1 MRTASPER
9 TARIERELRLALVR
23 EEFVLHVQPVVDIT
37 TGAVVAAET
46 LVRWQHPRD
55 GLLPP
60 ADWLDVAE
68 STSVIHELGYWV
80 LDESCRLAASWAE
93 ELGTRA
99 PVVHVNI
106 SARQL
111 DSGLLPSQVLEC
123 LDRYHL
129 PGHRLVLELTETH
142 LDPLPA
148 TLRHDL
154 ERLGRRGVRL
164 AADDFGTGYSPLTR
178 LTDLP
183 IEMLKIDRQFVAAM
197 GQDRRAR
204 AVVHAV
210 LGLGRALGLEIVAEG
225 VETPA
230 QADDLRHL
238 GCATA
243 QGYLWSPARPADVFL
258 DLTRTSVGSGLCE
271 LVAR

>member
-142 LDPLPA
+142 LDPLPV

-230 QADDLRHL
+230 QADDLRRL